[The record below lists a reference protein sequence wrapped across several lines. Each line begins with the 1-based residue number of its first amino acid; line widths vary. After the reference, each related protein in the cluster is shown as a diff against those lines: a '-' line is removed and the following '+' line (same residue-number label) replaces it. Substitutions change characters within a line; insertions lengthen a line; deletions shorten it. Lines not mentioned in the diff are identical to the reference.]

1 MNKRDFKNMS
11 DEERL
16 KALAEMPDEDIDYS
30 DIPELDEEFLTNAKF
45 IKNPF
50 NLNSNQQISF
60 EYKIE
65 VEIINWFKNK
75 AGEKN
80 YYSLINKV
88 LKEYIENHP

>member
-16 KALAEMPDEDIDYS
+16 QSLAEMPDEDIDYS
-30 DIPELDEEFLTNAKF
+30 DIPELDEEFLANAKF
-45 IKNPF
+45 VKNPF

-60 EYKIE
+60 ESQIE
-65 VEIINWFKNK
+65 IEIINWFKSR

-80 YYSLINKV
+80 YYSLINKI